1 MENNNQNFNQNN
13 NQTPYQDPNQAP
25 NQIPQ
30 NNNMPVAALI
40 CGLLALVFWFIP
52 LRYFNFINLLFSIL
66 AIVFG
71 AKGRQTASP
80 NQTGMA
86 TAGMVLG
93 IIGVVLY
100 LVSIVCIIAACT
112 AIATIPWL

>member
-1 MENNNQNFNQNN
+1 MENNNQNSNQNFSPN
-13 NQTPYQDPNQAP
+13 NNQAP
-25 NQIPQ
+25 NQVPQ

-93 IIGVVLY
+93 IIGVVLS
-100 LVSIVCIIAACT
+100 LVIIVCVIAAWT

>member
-1 MENNNQNFNQNN
+1 MENNNHNSNQNFSPNN
-13 NQTPYQDPNQAP
+13 NQAP
-25 NQIPQ
+25 NQVPQ

-80 NQTGMA
+80 NQAGMA

>member
-1 MENNNQNFNQNN
+1 MENNNQNSNQNFSPN
-13 NQTPYQDPNQAP
+13 NNQAP
-25 NQIPQ
+25 NQVPQ

-80 NQTGMA
+80 NQAAMA

>member
-1 MENNNQNFNQNN
+1 MENNNQNSNQNFSPN
-13 NQTPYQDPNQAP
+13 NNQAP
-25 NQIPQ
+25 NQVPQ

-80 NQTGMA
+80 NQAGMA

-93 IIGVVLY
+93 IIGVVLS
-100 LVSIVCIIAACT
+100 LVIIVCVIAACT
-112 AIATIPWL
+112 AIVFVCQ

>member
-1 MENNNQNFNQNN
+1 MENNNQNSNQNFSPNN
-13 NQTPYQDPNQAP
+13 NQTPNQVR
-25 NQIPQ
+25 Q

-52 LRYFNFINLLFSIL
+52 LRYFSFINLLFSIL

>member
-1 MENNNQNFNQNN
+1 MENNNQNSNQNFSPN
-13 NQTPYQDPNQAP
+13 NNQAP
-25 NQIPQ
+25 NQVPQ

-71 AKGRQTASP
+71 AKDRQTASP

-93 IIGVVLY
+93 IIGVVMS
-100 LVSIVCIIAACT
+100 LVIIVCVIAAWT

>member
-1 MENNNQNFNQNN
+1 MENNNQNSNQNFSPN
-13 NQTPYQDPNQAP
+13 NNQAP
-25 NQIPQ
+25 NQVPQ

-93 IIGVVLY
+93 IIGVVMS
-100 LVSIVCIIAACT
+100 LVIIVCVIAAWT

>member
-13 NQTPYQDPNQAP
+13 NQTPYQAP
-25 NQIPQ
+25 DQPPQ

-93 IIGVVLY
+93 IIGVVLS
-100 LVSIVCIIAACT
+100 LVIIVCVIAAWT

>member
-1 MENNNQNFNQNN
+1 MENNNQNSNQNFSPN
-13 NQTPYQDPNQAP
+13 NNQAP

>member
-1 MENNNQNFNQNN
+1 MENNNQNSNQNFSPN
-13 NQTPYQDPNQAP
+13 NNQAP

-52 LRYFNFINLLFSIL
+52 LRYFSFINLLFSIL

>member
-1 MENNNQNFNQNN
+1 MENNNQNSNQNFSPN
-13 NQTPYQDPNQAP
+13 NNQAP
-25 NQIPQ
+25 NQVPQ

-52 LRYFNFINLLFSIL
+52 LRYFSFINLLFSIL

-80 NQTGMA
+80 NQAGMA

>member
-1 MENNNQNFNQNN
+1 MENNNHNSNQNFSPNN
-13 NQTPYQDPNQAP
+13 NQAP
-25 NQIPQ
+25 NQVPQ

-80 NQTGMA
+80 NQAGMA

-93 IIGVVLY
+93 IIGVVLS
-100 LVSIVCIIAACT
+100 LVIIVCVIAAWT

>member
-1 MENNNQNFNQNN
+1 MENNNQNSNQNFSPN
-13 NQTPYQDPNQAP
+13 NNQAP
-25 NQIPQ
+25 NQVPQ

-80 NQTGMA
+80 NQAGMA

-93 IIGVVLY
+93 IIGVVLS
-100 LVSIVCIIAACT
+100 LVIIVCVIAAWT

>member
-1 MENNNQNFNQNN
+1 MENNNQNSNQNFSPN
-13 NQTPYQDPNQAP
+13 NNQAP
-25 NQIPQ
+25 NQVPQ

-52 LRYFNFINLLFSIL
+52 LRYFSFINLLFSIL

>member
-1 MENNNQNFNQNN
+1 MENNNQNSNQNFSPN
-13 NQTPYQDPNQAP
+13 NNQAP
-25 NQIPQ
+25 NQVPQ
-30 NNNMPVAALI
+30 NNNMPVASLI

-52 LRYFNFINLLFSIL
+52 LRYFSFINLLFSIL

-93 IIGVVLY
+93 IIGLVMY

>member
-1 MENNNQNFNQNN
+1 MENNNQNSNQNFSPN
-13 NQTPYQDPNQAP
+13 NNQAP
-25 NQIPQ
+25 NQVPQ

-80 NQTGMA
+80 NQAGMA

>member
-1 MENNNQNFNQNN
+1 MENNNQNSNQNFSPN
-13 NQTPYQDPNQAP
+13 NNQAP
-25 NQIPQ
+25 NQVPQ

-52 LRYFNFINLLFSIL
+52 LRYFSFINLLFSIL

-93 IIGVVLY
+93 IIGLVMY

>member
-1 MENNNQNFNQNN
+1 MENNNQNSNQNFSPN
-13 NQTPYQDPNQAP
+13 NNQAP
-25 NQIPQ
+25 NQVPQ

>member
-25 NQIPQ
+25 NQVPQ
-30 NNNMPVAALI
+30 NNNMPVAALVF
-40 CGLLALVFWFIP
+40 GLISLVCLFIP
-52 LRYFNFINLLFSIL
+52 YVSYLGIVFSIL